1 MWGGGGG
8 GGEYICTQGG
18 KIGSFSTLVHLFRLR
33 LRLYLKHWGI
43 NLPVCIQR
51 ENAEKHSNVISVT
64 ERTEEFTELVLD
76 TVCPS
81 VCLSVAESHGERCV
95 CVCVCISPL
104 LRERGLLQP
113 NSGSAGPQSCLSHV
127 PDVAMATEDCK
138 TDTHVCVHA
147 DTRAHTHTL
156 PASSLPHTH
165 SRSSPAAERCNWNTE
180 ELRRGITQHWQ
191 NTEDAR
197 RERRTEG
204 GEDSRGGRGERE
216 RERQGNE
223 TPPSPAVA
231 DIHRKKP
238 KHLLAHQ
245 DYTVSEWESSQSP
258 GPCYMRYPCLFAIW
272 LCEQYWNGLKSW
284 ISDMLLIF
292 CCQTVTKD
300 HNSFPAHIFKCQ
312 HPIQNKTPQV
322 STHHFS
328 VPK

>member
-1 MWGGGGG
+1 MFKDISVWQCCRKLGQNYQNVGRG

-95 CVCVCISPL
+95 CVCISPL

-147 DTRAHTHTL
+147 DTRAHTHT
-156 PASSLPHTH
+156 SLPHTH

-216 RERQGNE
+216 RKAREWNPTITCCSWHSQE
-223 TPPSPAVA
+223 EAEAFISTPRLYSLWMRIFTITRALLHEISMPLCHLIMWTALKRPQIMNIRYVT
-231 DIHRKKP
+231 DI
-238 KHLLAHQ
+238 LLSNC
-245 DYTVSEWESSQSP
+245 DKRP
-258 GPCYMRYPCLFAIW
+258 
-272 LCEQYWNGLKSW
+272 
-284 ISDMLLIF
+284 
-292 CCQTVTKD
+292 
-300 HNSFPAHIFKCQ
+300 
-312 HPIQNKTPQV
+312 
-322 STHHFS
+322 
-328 VPK
+328 

>member
-1 MWGGGGG
+1 MWGGGVVNIFVPKGHK
-8 GGEYICTQGG
+8 E
-18 KIGSFSTLVHLFRLR
+18 VLFQLWFTYLGL

-95 CVCVCISPL
+95 CVCVHFSTTERKRPPAAQLWQRWATKLPEPCAW
-104 LRERGLLQP
+104 RCHGNRGLQDWYTRVR
-113 NSGSAGPQSCLSHV
+113 ARRYAC
-127 PDVAMATEDCK
+127 
-138 TDTHVCVHA
+138 A
-147 DTRAHTHTL
+147 DTHTHTGKNIYSL

-216 RERQGNE
+216 RNAREWNPTITCCSWHSQE
-223 TPPSPAVA
+223 EAEAFISTPKLYSLWMRIFTITRALLHEISMPLCHLIMWTALKRPQIMNIRYVT
-231 DIHRKKP
+231 DI
-238 KHLLAHQ
+238 LLSNC
-245 DYTVSEWESSQSP
+245 DKRP
-258 GPCYMRYPCLFAIW
+258 
-272 LCEQYWNGLKSW
+272 
-284 ISDMLLIF
+284 
-292 CCQTVTKD
+292 
-300 HNSFPAHIFKCQ
+300 
-312 HPIQNKTPQV
+312 
-322 STHHFS
+322 
-328 VPK
+328 

>member
-1 MWGGGGG
+1 MWGGG

-147 DTRAHTHTL
+147 DTRAHTHT
-156 PASSLPHTH
+156 HTH
-165 SRSSPAAERCNWNTE
+165 TPFLPLLSPTHIHAAVQQQNDATGIQKNWGEALHNTG
-180 ELRRGITQHWQ
+180 RIQKMP
-191 NTEDAR
+191 
-197 RERRTEG
+197 
-204 GEDSRGGRGERE
+204 GERGERREERTAGVGGGRE
-216 RERQGNE
+216 REKG
-223 TPPSPAVA
+223 
-231 DIHRKKP
+231 KGMKP
-238 KHLLAHQ
+238 HHHLL
-245 DYTVSEWESSQSP
+245 
-258 GPCYMRYPCLFAIW
+258 
-272 LCEQYWNGLKSW
+272 
-284 ISDMLLIF
+284 
-292 CCQTVTKD
+292 
-300 HNSFPAHIFKCQ
+300 
-312 HPIQNKTPQV
+312 
-322 STHHFS
+322 
-328 VPK
+328 